1 MGKTYRIRT
10 DIGVDQQITVNLEQ
24 DYELLEILSLKIRQ
38 SDLYLRNCSNYG
50 VVVGR
55 VTANG
60 GYGIPNAKI
69 SVFIPLDS
77 IDQNNPL
84 ISTLYPYTD
93 LNTTN
98 EDGYRYN
105 LLPYVPSYSGQVAT
119 GTFPDRYDVLTNN
132 IVGEIYQ
139 KYYKFAVKTNSS
151 GDYMI
156 LGIPPG
162 TQTLH
167 MDVDLSDIGDFSLTP
182 QDLIRMGLATVDQ
195 FDGVNFK
202 ASADLAT
209 LPQIV
214 TLNSQIE
221 VPPLWGEPSTCQIGI
236 ARADF
241 DLSAKANINIQPTAI
256 FMGSIMSTT
265 DTNKLSANCDINKN
279 VGKFCN
285 LTTGPG
291 QILGIRHTINQDGL
305 GRPILELATD
315 LPNGGQVI
323 DENGAFMFDLPMNM
337 DYVTTNEFGQQIL
350 SNDPTI
356 GIPTKSRYRFKMKW
370 NQSNN
375 ISEGVRRAYF
385 LVPNIK
391 EYGWNNGNVDPV
403 LSLNPNDYT
412 EFQNSYGFDLDWSG
426 YTNPTAA
433 INCEDTFYEFHY
445 NKVYTVSQLMDNFK
459 TSNKSENFLSV
470 KQITD
475 RTCEGDYN
483 VFPVNDATRDNSIS
497 LVLINFLLFLFRI
510 LLPVFINLYKVVQIV
525 VDLIYIVIIGFL
537 CSLCNLSILGVHPFR
552 FICKSIHL
560 NCDNIKPPL
569 GPIKLP
575 MLTYPDCTACDC
587 SGGITDNQIT
597 LPQSQVAGSITGE
610 LNSASNML
618 EGVSQNPGFQI
629 PPSPNEVPLNHSDI
643 GTQVAV
649 ATVLAGDTS
658 DNLPHAQSQTNSIT
672 YFSLEL
678 PLNESINLFN
688 TRGKYHDGKNV
699 TRVQVE
705 PNLNPGQ
712 FHTDNLIVVVLNSF
726 FSANTGTLLTF
737 VNPQNST
744 DPNITNAPLNVFGTT
759 SITGITSVISQVNI
773 GYSDITNPTLLSN
786 TLYNLPPLSGTS
798 VYSYPSD
805 IEYYQVVTGTTIGQL
820 MSMSSSTTVLGS
832 FINLLFEP
840 MSVIDSSSLRGWDIS
855 PLKMINGYQDLN
867 VLFIQR
873 GVDPYSPIYNMNFDL
888 SSYYGYSTFGN
899 VIVNG
904 NYRLNIPIQP
914 TNGGY
919 ICADHSKFL
928 NNDDV
933 DAGCGLP
940 LFYESVFKPDPIQYS
955 AYTSTNYQ
963 YYSDLSWNNRTASSD
978 GVNQIQ
984 AFVSYVNFNNQNAII
999 STPSNLF
1006 SATAVPVPNK
1016 YSPLDNLDGGSYMYE
1031 NLQLSLQGPIY
1042 TGYYFSPIYNPTT
1055 QINMRNTNLIVMRSD
1070 RLPSS
1075 DSIDPQQNQLGNS
1088 TDLLQQ
1094 NNYFAIY
1101 KYVDNSIILPQIS
1114 FAGGS
1119 GPSQGSNVT
1128 TTNYFGTDVL
1138 QSFGCQ
1144 GMTTLECYENNFA
1157 EFSVKPNCDTNRVVN
1172 GCYVFAR
1179 LSSFSQFIADLF
1191 NDVKFSIEYGYRL
1204 TFLYNVCRG
1213 VISESFI
1220 NNWVNGVLFMPAFE
1234 NNIVWNNQNLP
1245 EKRNYCI
1252 DVIALHDST
1261 ATFYYRSSP
1270 TNAAGNFIGRPGTD
1284 NNRNLMY
1291 PTTIM
1296 NLGPKNAII
1305 KNYTLSPD
1313 FDGYNADQLPQTSY
1327 SDTSDI
1333 LNLFIISRMT
1343 YEGFLKQLISF
1354 DVVGNLFSRPQ
1365 DKIDADYAQTVSINS
1380 EHGVIKFSPTY
1391 YESAGLTTDPIVL
1404 LGTSPSSVM
1413 MGIFFSSS
1421 TVDLQNRDFIS
1432 PGRVDIWI
1440 DNDQQVIYENYGIQ
1454 TQLVPFYQWKLV
1466 GGASIFGIQ
1475 TNNWGTQ
1482 QTDIIADFYQKLD
1495 RTNIGFAH
1503 HFLPQNLN
1511 NNMNMRG
1518 YIFNRDNDGSYDYTA
1533 FPGMNTSFLVGAPWH
1548 FYFGLKAGRTAM
1560 DQFYSAYINSNND
1573 VNS

>member
-38 SDLYLRNCSNYG
+38 SDLYLRDCSNYG

-221 VPPLWGEPSTCQIGI
+221 VPPLWGDPTTCQIGI

-256 FMGSIMSTT
+256 FMGSIISTT
-265 DTNKLSANCDINKN
+265 DTNKLSADCNINKN
-279 VGKFCN
+279 VGKFCS
-285 LTTGPG
+285 LSTGPG
-291 QILGIRHTINQDGL
+291 QILAIRHTINQDGI

-315 LPNGGQVI
+315 LPNGGEVI
-323 DENGAFMFDLPMNM
+323 DENGAFMFDLPMNL

-350 SNDPTI
+350 SNDPTV
-356 GIPTKSRYRFKMKW
+356 GVPTKSRYRFKMKW

-391 EYGWNNGNVDPV
+391 EYGWNNGNLDPV
-403 LSLNPNDYT
+403 LSINPTDYN

-459 TSNKSENFLSV
+459 TSNKSENFLSI

-483 VFPVNDATRDNSIS
+483 VFPVNDATRDNSIG

-510 LLPVFINLYKVVQIV
+510 LLPAFINLYKVVQILINLVYLV
-525 VDLIYIVIIGFL
+525 VIGFL
-537 CSLCNLSILGVHPFR
+537 CLLCNLSILGVHPFR
-552 FICKSIHL
+552 FICKSLHI
-560 NCDNIKPPL
+560 NCSDIKPPL

-575 MLTYPDCTACDC
+575 MLTFPDCTACDC
-587 SGGITDNQIT
+587 SGGENDTQVTI
-597 LPQSQVAGSITGE
+597 PQSTPTGGITGQ
-610 LNSASNML
+610 LNSNL
-618 EGVSQNPGFQI
+618 NFLQGVSQ
-629 PPSPNEVPLNHSDI
+629 VPQFVNSDQ
-643 GTQVAV
+643 GTQLSI
-649 ATVLAGDTS
+649 ATVLAGNS
-658 DNLPHAQSQTNSIT
+658 SNNIPFAPSQTNGIT
-672 YFSLEL
+672 YYSPDLT
-678 PLNESINLFN
+678 LNENINLFN
-688 TRGKYHDGKNV
+688 TKGKYFQGYNV
-699 TRVQVE
+699 TRVQIE
-705 PNLNPGQ
+705 PTLNANN
-712 FHTDNLIVVVLNSF
+712 FHTDNLIILIVDSNY
-726 FSANTGTLLTF
+726 SAQTGTLLTT
-737 VNPQNST
+737 VNPLNSN
-744 DPNITNAPLNVFGTT
+744 DPNVNGAQSNIFGTN
-759 SITGITSVISQVNI
+759 SVTGITQVLTQINI
-773 GYSDITNPTLLSN
+773 EYADANNPTLLSN
-786 TLYNLPPLSGTS
+786 TLYNLPPLSGTN
-798 VYSYPSD
+798 VYLYPSD
-805 IEYYQVVTGTTIGQL
+805 IEYFQVVTGTTIGQI
-820 MSMSSSTTVLGS
+820 MSMAPSNPVEGS
-832 FINLLFEP
+832 LISRLFET
-840 MSVIDSSSLRGWDIS
+840 MSVIDSFDGTGEVLT
-855 PLKMINGYQDLN
+855 PLTLLNGYQSFN

-873 GVDPYSPIYNMNFDL
+873 GVDPYSPTYNINFDL
-888 SSYYGYSTFGN
+888 SAYFGYNAFGN
-899 VIVNG
+899 IIANG
-904 NYRLNIPIQP
+904 QGKLNIPVQP
-914 TNGGY
+914 SNGGY

-928 NNDDV
+928 NNDDI
-933 DAGCGLP
+933 DNGSGLP
-940 LFYESVFKPDPIQYS
+940 LFYESVFTPDPTQYS
-955 AYTSTNYQ
+955 AYTSLNYI
-963 YYSDLSWNNRTASSD
+963 YYSDLSWNNRTFVPDSTNPNSP
-978 GVNQIQ
+978 QIQ
-984 AFVSYVNFNNQNAII
+984 SVVSYVNFNNMNAII
-999 STPSNLF
+999 SAPSNFFNSTTNLINQYTPF
-1006 SATAVPVPNK
+1006 
-1016 YSPLDNLDGGSYMYE
+1016 DNLDGGSFMYE
-1031 NLQLSLQGPIY
+1031 TVLNSFGLPQYISNYYSPIY
-1042 TGYYFSPIYNPTT
+1042 TSTT
-1055 QINMRNTNLIVMRSD
+1055 PINMRNSNRLVMRSD

-1075 DSIDPQQNQLGNS
+1075 DLLDPQQNQFGNN

-1094 NNYFAIY
+1094 NNFLGLYTY
-1101 KYVDNSIILPQIS
+1101 NDGSIILPQTDFSTGLGI
-1114 FAGGS
+1114 GN
-1119 GPSQGSNVT
+1119 GSNIT
-1128 TTNYFGTDVL
+1128 STNYLGTDVL
-1138 QSFGCQ
+1138 NSFGCD
-1144 GMTTLECYENNFA
+1144 GMTTLECYTNNFA
-1157 EFSVKPNCDTNRVVN
+1157 DFSVIPGCDSGRVVN
-1172 GCYVFAR
+1172 GCYIFA
-1179 LSSFSQFIADLF
+1179 
-1191 NDVKFSIEYGYRL
+1191 KFSSVGQVLVDLVNDMKFAVEYGYRL

-1270 TNAAGNFIGRPGTD
+1270 TNASGNFIGRPGTD
-1284 NNRNLMY
+1284 NVRNLMY

-1296 NLGPKNAII
+1296 NLGPKNPLI

-1343 YEGFLKQLISF
+1343 YEGFIKQLISF

-1365 DKIDADYAQTVSINS
+1365 DKVDADYAQTASINS

-1404 LGTSPSSVM
+1404 LGTSPTSVM
-1413 MGIFFSSS
+1413 MGVFFSSS
-1421 TVDLQNRDFIS
+1421 TMDLQNRDFIS
-1432 PGRVDIWI
+1432 PGRNDIWI
-1440 DNDQQVIYENYGIQ
+1440 NNDQQVIYESYGIKS
-1454 TQLVPFYQWKLV
+1454 QLVPFYQWKLA
-1466 GGASIFGIQ
+1466 GGSSIFGVQ
-1475 TNNWGTQ
+1475 SNNWGTQ
-1482 QTDIIADFYQKLD
+1482 QTDITADFYQKLD

-1518 YIFNRDNDGSYDYTA
+1518 YIFNRDNDGTYDYNA

-1548 FYFGLKAGRTAM
+1548 FYFGLKAGRTSM
-1560 DQFYSAYINSNND
+1560 DQFYSAYVNSNNT